1 MHRERFQGRWET
13 YLQLRQAKR
22 SSRGLWPAPNVRDLY
37 KIMEFKQLTIT
48 HAMTSLVAVEASDRG
63 TIKNLTLLLR
73 AGLGNVAHLVA
84 VVALWDATGNRL
96 TTIRQALN
104 VLLLGLGPT
113 DILLGAS
120 RVRIEP
126 KRNGELLVQVSL
138 EVHVGV
144 GRGKLTLQANEV
156 QWDVHVAESLLE
168 LRVGGLRASLDI
180 LEEGLLDI
188 VHVTILDSLAE
199 ALPGNLGLDDLN
211 VATINLAWVGASSD
225 GVAYII
231 SGEYLTD
238 ERMFPPETNPRH
250 HSSCISLAQQLGSQ
264 KHGGRQ
270 LHRHGRYPRTHE
282 EPGG

>member
-1 MHRERFQGRWET
+1 
-13 YLQLRQAKR
+13 
-22 SSRGLWPAPNVRDLY
+22 
-37 KIMEFKQLTIT
+37 
-48 HAMTSLVAVEASDRG
+48 MTSLVAVEASDRG

-96 TTIRQALN
+96 PTVRQALN

-113 DILLGAS
+113 DILLGAP

-126 KRNGELLVQVSL
+126 KRNGEFLVQVAL
-138 EVHVGV
+138 QVHVGV

-168 LRVGGLRASLDI
+168 LRVGGVRASLDI

-188 VHVTILDSLAE
+188 VHVAILDSLAE

-211 VATINLAWVGASSD
+211 VATIDLAWVGASSD
-225 GVAYII
+225 GV
-231 SGEYLTD
+231 T
-238 ERMFPPETNPRH
+238 
-250 HSSCISLAQQLGSQ
+250 
-264 KHGGRQ
+264 
-270 LHRHGRYPRTHE
+270 
-282 EPGG
+282 